1 MLITSA
7 LGGRRISSI
16 RGPRFWK
23 RGGGPF
29 RFAPEAGSR
38 KPEAGSRKPEAGSR
52 KPTWRHGGAMTRRH
66 GDAREWRG
74 DAMTHAMRWLT
85 YAMTRRRDNARDD
98 PATHPVTR

>member
-52 KPTWRHGGAMTRRH
+52 EPEADVAAW
-66 GDAREWRG
+66 W
-74 DAMTHAMRWLT
+74 
-85 YAMTRRRDNARDD
+85 RDD
-98 PATHPVTR
+98 AAAR